1 MVGVIVIN
9 IVCII
14 CVFWVFFDATSNN
27 IGSYVVRDGVRKGCR
42 RGIHPVVWAALSIFI
57 LPFIWYLI
65 NRKSLLIAAEEY
77 PVKKFYYSTFV
88 GIRMVALSLQ
98 RLFILLSY
106 SQYNEAG

>member
-27 IGSYVVRDGVRKGCR
+27 IGSYVVRDGVRQGCR

-77 PVKKFYYSTFV
+77 PVKTDKSVSF
-88 GIRMVALSLQ
+88 I
-98 RLFILLSY
+98 ILLLLVSGWLLY
-106 SQYNEAG
+106 RYKDYLFY